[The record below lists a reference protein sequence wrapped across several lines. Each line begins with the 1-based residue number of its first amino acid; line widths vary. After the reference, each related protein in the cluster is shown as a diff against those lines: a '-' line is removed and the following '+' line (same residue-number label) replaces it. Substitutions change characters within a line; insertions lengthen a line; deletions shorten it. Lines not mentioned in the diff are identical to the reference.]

1 MSKKDAMTAIYLR
14 DQNRFA
20 DLIRKVA
27 CQTQF
32 ILISVE
38 EQSQVDY
45 AMPIR
50 VMGYDVGRY
59 EQQLQDKKRG
69 HQKKKDLSGNEFLS
83 GISREDCF
91 WPVVTIVLYFG
102 KHWDGARSLHE
113 LLNMDMIPLE
123 MRKFVA
129 NYPLHLIE
137 VGSYPYADQFKTDL
151 RLVFGFL
158 QNADNKEKPNGKGED
173 QYVQST

>member
-1 MSKKDAMTAIYLR
+1 M
-14 DQNRFA
+14 
-20 DLIRKVA
+20 
-27 CQTQF
+27 
-32 ILISVE
+32 
-38 EQSQVDY
+38 
-45 AMPIR
+45 
-50 VMGYDVGRY
+50 
-59 EQQLQDKKRG
+59 
-69 HQKKKDLSGNEFLS
+69 
-83 GISREDCF
+83 
-91 WPVVTIVLYFG
+91 TIVLYFG